1 MKDLIREHI
10 RKQVKTL
17 MERKYSLRGLD
28 PLTYAV
34 LTKAKRNQGLGFNS
48 DMIKDVR
55 ILKSTTPTFRV
66 FTTNDEYFDLSNLDN
81 QGIFCVINGEKYD
94 LMDMQ
99 SRAECSKELDRLLQK
114 GKINLGG
121 EEETTSG
128 EEETFE
134 EPAAEEPAAEEP
146 EV

>member
-10 RKQVKTL
+10 RKQIKTL

-34 LTKAKRNQGLGFNS
+34 LTKPKRNQGLGFNK
-48 DMIKDVR
+48 DMIRDVK
-55 ILKSTTPTFRV
+55 ILKSTTPTFRI
-66 FTTNDEYFDLSNLDN
+66 FTVNDEYFDLSNLDN
-81 QGIFCVINGEKYD
+81 MGIFCVINGEKFD

-99 SRAECSKELDRLLQK
+99 DRAECSKELDRLLQK
-114 GKINLGG
+114 GKINIGG
-121 EEETTSG
+121 EEETSG

-134 EPAAEEPAAEEP
+134 EPAAEEPAPEEP

>member
-1 MKDLIREHI
+1 
-10 RKQVKTL
+10 
-17 MERKYSLRGLD
+17 MEKKYSLRGLD

-146 EV
+146 EA

>member
-10 RKQVKTL
+10 RKQIKTL

-34 LTKAKRNQGLGFNS
+34 LTKPKRNQGLGFNK
-48 DMIKDVR
+48 DMIKDVK
-55 ILKSTTPTFRV
+55 ILRSTTPTFRV
-66 FTTNDEYFDLSNLDN
+66 FTVNDEYFDISNLDN
-81 QGIFCVINGEKYD
+81 MGIFCVINGEKFD

-114 GKINLGG
+114 GKINIGG
-121 EEETTSG
+121 EEETSG

-134 EPAAEEPAAEEP
+134 EPPAEEPTPEEP

>member
-10 RKQVKTL
+10 RKQIKTL

-34 LTKAKRNQGLGFNS
+34 LTKAKRNQGLGFNK

-81 QGIFCVINGEKYD
+81 RGIFCVINGEKFD

-114 GKINLGG
+114 GKINLGD
-121 EEETTSG
+121 EEATSG

-134 EPAAEEPAAEEP
+134 EPAAEEPTPEEP

>member
-1 MKDLIREHI
+1 MKNLIREHI
-10 RKQVKTL
+10 RKQIKTL

-34 LTKAKRNQGLGFNS
+34 LTKPKRNQGLGFNK
-48 DMIKDVR
+48 DMIRDVK
-55 ILKSTTPTFRV
+55 ILKSTTPTFRI
-66 FTTNDEYFDLSNLDN
+66 FTVNDEYFDLSNLDN
-81 QGIFCVINGEKYD
+81 MGIFCVINGEKFD

-99 SRAECSKELDRLLQK
+99 DRAECSKELDRLLQK
-114 GKINLGG
+114 GKINIGG
-121 EEETTSG
+121 EEETSG

-134 EPAAEEPAAEEP
+134 EPAAEEPAPEEP

>member
-1 MKDLIREHI
+1 MKNLIREHI

-34 LTKAKRNQGLGFNS
+34 LTKPKRNQGLGFNK
-48 DMIKDVR
+48 DMIKDVK
-55 ILKSTTPTFRV
+55 ILRSTTPTFRV
-66 FTTNDEYFDLSNLDN
+66 FTVNDEYFDLSNLDN
-81 QGIFCVINGEKYD
+81 MGIFCVINGEKFD

-99 SRAECSKELDRLLQK
+99 DRAECSKELDRLLQK
-114 GKINLGG
+114 GKINIGG
-121 EEETTSG
+121 EEETSG

>member
-10 RKQVKTL
+10 RKQIKTL

-34 LTKAKRNQGLGFNS
+34 LTKPKRNQGLGFNK
-48 DMIKDVR
+48 DMIKDVK
-55 ILKSTTPTFRV
+55 ILRSTTPTFRV
-66 FTTNDEYFDLSNLDN
+66 FTVNDEYFDMSNLDN
-81 QGIFCVINGEKYD
+81 MGIFCVVSGEKFD

-99 SRAECSKELDRLLQK
+99 DRAECSKELDRLLQK
-114 GKINLGG
+114 GKINIGG
-121 EEETTSG
+121 EEETSG
-128 EEETFE
+128 EEETFG
-134 EPAAEEPAAEEP
+134 EPPAEEPTPEEP

>member
-1 MKDLIREHI
+1 MKNLIREHI

-34 LTKAKRNQGLGFNS
+34 LTKPKRNQGLGFNK
-48 DMIKDVR
+48 DMIKDVK
-55 ILKSTTPTFRV
+55 ILRSTTPTFRI
-66 FTTNDEYFDLSNLDN
+66 FTVNDEYFDLSNLDN
-81 QGIFCVINGEKYD
+81 MGIFCVINGEKFD

-99 SRAECSKELDRLLQK
+99 DRAECSKELDRLLQK
-114 GKINLGG
+114 GKINIGG
-121 EEETTSG
+121 EEETSG

>member
-10 RKQVKTL
+10 RKQIKTL

-34 LTKAKRNQGLGFNS
+34 LTKPKRNQGLGFNK
-48 DMIKDVR
+48 DMIKDVK
-55 ILKSTTPTFRV
+55 ILRSTTPTFRV
-66 FTTNDEYFDLSNLDN
+66 FTVNDEYFDLSNLDN
-81 QGIFCVINGEKYD
+81 MGIFCVINGEKFD

-99 SRAECSKELDRLLQK
+99 DRAECSKELDRLLQK
-114 GKINLGG
+114 GKINIGG
-121 EEETTSG
+121 EEETSG
-128 EEETFE
+128 EEETFG
-134 EPAAEEPAAEEP
+134 EPPAEEPTPEEP

>member
-1 MKDLIREHI
+1 
-10 RKQVKTL
+10 

-34 LTKAKRNQGLGFNS
+34 LTKPKRNRGLGFNK
-48 DMIKDVR
+48 DMIKDVK
-55 ILKSTTPTFRV
+55 ILRSTTPTFRI
-66 FTTNDEYFDLSNLDN
+66 FTVNDEYFDLSNLDN
-81 QGIFCVINGEKYD
+81 QGIFCIISGEKFD

-99 SRAECSKELDRLLQK
+99 DRAECSKELDRLLQK
-114 GKINLGG
+114 GKVTTGD
-121 EEETTSG
+121 EEETTGG

-134 EPAAEEPAAEEP
+134 EPAAEEPTPEEP

>member
-10 RKQVKTL
+10 KKQIKTL
-17 MERKYSLRGLD
+17 MERKYALKGLD

-34 LTKAKRNQGLGFNS
+34 LTKAKRNHGLGFNGS
-48 DMIKDVR
+48 MIKDVK

-66 FTTNDEYFDLSNLDN
+66 FTVNDEYFDLSNLDN
-81 QGIFCVINGEKYD
+81 QGIFCTINGEKFD

-99 SRAECSKELDRLLQK
+99 DRAACSRELDRLLQK
-114 GKINLGG
+114 GKINVGG
-121 EEETTSG
+121 DEEETTNDS
-128 EEETFE
+128 FD
-134 EPAAEEPAAEEP
+134 EPAAEEPATDEP